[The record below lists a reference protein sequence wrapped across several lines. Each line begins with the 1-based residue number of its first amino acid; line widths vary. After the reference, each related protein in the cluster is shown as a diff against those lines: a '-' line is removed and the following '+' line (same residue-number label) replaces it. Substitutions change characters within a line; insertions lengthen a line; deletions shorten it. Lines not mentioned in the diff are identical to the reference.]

1 MHWNTFILE
10 FNPSLYLHSWSHMQV
25 KTLKFS
31 RVNQPWIQGKDLKIE
46 PRFFS
51 SLYQALLTLGKNYV
65 QMTDLIFSITEK
77 LSSIFC
83 S

>member
-31 RVNQPWIQGKDLKIE
+31 RVNQPWIQGKGLKIE

-65 QMTDLIFSITEK
+65 QMTDLFSVLQK
-77 LSSIFC
+77 NCHQFFC

>member
-1 MHWNTFILE
+1 
-10 FNPSLYLHSWSHMQV
+10 MQV

-31 RVNQPWIQGKDLKIE
+31 RVNQPWIQGKGLKIE

-65 QMTDLIFSITEK
+65 QMTDLFSVLQKNCHHFSEQP
-77 LSSIFC
+77 LGAQPAFLALESQDC
-83 S
+83 P